1 MPNTP
6 RRDVLVLKIGGSVGA
21 EPYAGLDAVVSLCD
35 GGHSLV
41 VVYGGGPAVGEWAE
55 RLGMETHFLHG
66 LRVTDPETRD
76 LALAVLGGLT
86 NGRVVAT
93 LIARGVPAV
102 GLTGIEGGLLRA
114 EREDAELG
122 LVGKVTL
129 VDSALLEELLDA
141 GRVPV
146 IAPAALGQDD
156 GDILNVNAD
165 AAAGAIAA
173 SLGARL
179 LVFVTDV
186 PGVRGKDGRVIGR
199 LDADRV
205 RALVDDGT
213 IEGGMLPK
221 VEACLV
227 AAAAGCRAAIV
238 ATRGMDSVERLLAGE
253 QVGTV
258 FEAAACGRR
267 SLASTIGSR
276 RSCAPSA
283 SSGSRPR
290 PSSVAASG

>member
-1 MPNTP
+1 M
-6 RRDVLVLKIGGSVGA
+6 LKIGGSIGA
-21 EPYAGLDAVVSLCD
+21 ETDAALDAVVALND
-35 GGHSLV
+35 GGHPLV
-41 VVYGGGPAVGEWAE
+41 VVHGGGPLVGEWAE
-55 RLGMETHFLHG
+55 RLGMETHFLRG
-66 LRVTDPETRD
+66 LRVTDPQMRD
-76 LALAVLGGLT
+76 LALAVLGGLA
-86 NGRVVAT
+86 NGRVVAM

-102 GLTGIEGGLLRA
+102 GLTGIDGGLLRA
-114 EREDAELG
+114 DREDAELG
-122 LVGKVTL
+122 LVGKVAL

-146 IAPAALGQDD
+146 IAPAALAQDD
-156 GDILNVNAD
+156 GEILNVNGD

-238 ATRGMDSVERLLAGE
+238 ATRGIDSVERLLAGE

-258 FEAAACGRR
+258 FEAAA
-267 SLASTIGSR
+267 
-276 RSCAPSA
+276 
-283 SSGSRPR
+283 
-290 PSSVAASG
+290 